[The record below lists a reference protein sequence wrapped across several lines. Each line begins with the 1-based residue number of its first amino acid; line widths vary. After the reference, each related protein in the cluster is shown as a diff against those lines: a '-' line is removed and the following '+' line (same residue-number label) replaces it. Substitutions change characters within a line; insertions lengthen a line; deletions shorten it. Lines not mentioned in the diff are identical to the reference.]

1 MKKLTTKE
9 LTNIRNIIIAVTM
22 IGGLIIWFFLPG
34 FVKNGSLIHVGN
46 GTYGS
51 KIGLLLALL
60 LPLFA
65 LIPNTQKE
73 EIHTEDPVERKTVLE
88 KQSAKERK
96 IQIAV
101 AVIEFFVIVLIYV
114 LWFTHAA

>member
-1 MKKLTTKE
+1 MKKMTVKG

-22 IGGLIIWFFLPG
+22 IGGLVVWFFMPG
-34 FVKNGSLIHVGN
+34 FVKNTGVIHVGN
-46 GTYGS
+46 GEYGS

-65 LIPNTQKE
+65 LIPNTQKD
-73 EIHTEDPVERKTVLE
+73 EIHTEDPIERAAIVEEQLK
-88 KQSAKERK
+88 KERK

-101 AVIEFFVIVLIYV
+101 AVLELLIVVLIYV
-114 LWFTHAA
+114 LWIIHAA